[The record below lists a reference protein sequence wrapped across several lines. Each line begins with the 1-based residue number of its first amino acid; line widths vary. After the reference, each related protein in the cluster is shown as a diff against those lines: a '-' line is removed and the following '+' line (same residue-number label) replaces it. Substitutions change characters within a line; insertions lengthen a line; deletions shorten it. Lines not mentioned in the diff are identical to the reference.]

1 MNIQRP
7 SFNSRQAVSL
17 GKKHKSHFLR
27 RQLIPTITRFI
38 IKIYFMI
45 SQVHI
50 IIFVIMYMFDEMIV
64 WLLEKQD
71 FLGQMEYFV
80 NVGSNL

>member
-1 MNIQRP
+1 
-7 SFNSRQAVSL
+7 
-17 GKKHKSHFLR
+17 
-27 RQLIPTITRFI
+27 
-38 IKIYFMI
+38 MI

-71 FLGQMEYFV
+71 FFGTNGVFR
-80 NVGSNL
+80 

>member
-1 MNIQRP
+1 
-7 SFNSRQAVSL
+7 
-17 GKKHKSHFLR
+17 
-27 RQLIPTITRFI
+27 
-38 IKIYFMI
+38 MI

-71 FLGQMEYFV
+71 FFLGRMEYFV